1 MVFRR
6 CEVFFERNLVAEY
19 RPMKLNVVDEYNM
32 SIISEYLIF
41 V

>member
-6 CEVFFERNLVAEY
+6 CEVFLERNSVAEY

-32 SIISEYLIF
+32 SIISEYLF
-41 V
+41 S